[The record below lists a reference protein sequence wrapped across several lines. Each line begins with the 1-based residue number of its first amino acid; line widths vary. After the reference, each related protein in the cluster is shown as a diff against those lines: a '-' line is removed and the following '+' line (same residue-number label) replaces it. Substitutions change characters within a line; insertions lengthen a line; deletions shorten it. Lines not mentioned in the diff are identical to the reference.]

1 MEANRYVAMRRGSRN
16 TALWLCVAL
25 VHVGILWLLMRP
37 MALSVPKWQPPVT
50 LAVMFSSAEATSAEP
65 APAPPSAP
73 VAEPEPPAQPRARVR
88 PVLAAPSR
96 VENAPVPAEEV
107 AQPAP
112 VEAPAESAAPVT
124 SAATTETTGT
134 GTAATGT
141 SAAGEAG
148 GATELPRFDADY
160 LDNPK
165 PHYPALSRRLGES
178 GRVLL
183 RVFVEANG
191 RASRVELRKS
201 SGFARLDEAAR
212 EVLYRWRFI
221 PARRV
226 ENGTQHA
233 VGAWVIVP
241 ITFKLE

>member
-1 MEANRYVAMRRGSRN
+1 MEANRYVAMRRGSKN

-25 VHVGILWLLMRP
+25 AHAGVLWLLARSMT
-37 MALSVPKWQPPVT
+37 LSVPKWQPPVT
-50 LAVMFSSAEATSAEP
+50 LAVMFSAAEATTAEP

-73 VAEPEPPAQPRARVR
+73 EAEPEPPSQPRVKTR
-88 PVLAAPSR
+88 PVLAAPPR
-96 VENAPVPAEEV
+96 VEDAPAPAEEV

-112 VEAPAESAAPVT
+112 VEVPFESAAPVT
-124 SAATTETTGT
+124 SAAAAEATGT
-134 GTAATGT
+134 GTAAAGV
-141 SAAGEAG
+141 SAGEAG
-148 GATELPRFDADY
+148 GTTELPRFDADY

-165 PHYPALSRRLGES
+165 PNYPAFSRQLGES
-178 GRVLL
+178 GQVLL

-191 RASRVELRKS
+191 RASRVEIKKS
-201 SGFARLDEAAR
+201 SGFARLDKAAQ
-212 EVLYRWRFI
+212 EVVYRWRFI

-233 VGAWVIVP
+233 VSAWVVVP